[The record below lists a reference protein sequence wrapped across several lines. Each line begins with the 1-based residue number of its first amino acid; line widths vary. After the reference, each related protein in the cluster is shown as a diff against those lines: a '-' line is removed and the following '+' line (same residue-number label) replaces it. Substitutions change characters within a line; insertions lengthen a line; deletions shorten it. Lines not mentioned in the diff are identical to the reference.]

1 LQSNEFIFF
10 TVYALSRL
18 VLPLSSFFF
27 TLLEWYD
34 LQLHHMSLHSIMLVV
49 IFVHLYEMYVGVQP
63 LVHLFRLFHVVRSSG
78 KRASPIGSYYFQHR
92 TMGPAVYVTA
102 LTLGKWDCWMDDWVI
117 MQAEV
122 HDRLEL
128 PIAASMGHRS
138 G

>member
-1 LQSNEFIFF
+1 LQSDEFIFF

-18 VLPLSSFFF
+18 VLPFSSFFF
-27 TLLEWYD
+27 TLLEWYG
-34 LQLHHMSLHSIMLVV
+34 LQLHHMLLHSIMLVV
-49 IFVHLYEMYVGVQP
+49 IFIHLYEMYVGVQP
-63 LVHLFRLFHVVRSSG
+63 SVHLFRLFHVVRSSG

-92 TMGPAVYVTA
+92 TMGPAVYITA
-102 LTLGKWDCWMDDWVI
+102 LTLGKWDRWMDDLVI

-128 PIAASMGHRS
+128 PIAAPMGHRN